1 MRRRAFT
8 GLASRLAS
16 RLAAALAAALLSA
29 ATIHAET
36 YVLKLDPDATRV
48 QFLVDA
54 FLHKVHGSATLER
67 GEITFDD
74 ASGAAQGEVVV
85 DATAAQTGNEKRD
98 RDMHVKVLESEEYPD
113 IVLVVDGY
121 EGRFDPSAPSEVVVT
136 ARLRLHGDEH
146 PLRLEMVLRPDG
158 AAGAKR
164 LTATTTFVVPYVEW
178 KMRDPSKTFLRVGKE
193 VEVTIEAV
201 GDLATPD

>member
-1 MRRRAFT
+1 MRRRAFA
-8 GLASRLAS
+8 GLAYG
-16 RLAAALAAALLSA
+16 LAAALAVALLSA
-29 ATIHAET
+29 TAIQAET

-67 GEITFDD
+67 GEITFDG

-113 IVLVVDGY
+113 IVLLVDGY

-146 PLRLEMVLRPDG
+146 PLRLEMALRPDAAPG
-158 AAGAKR
+158 AAGAQR
-164 LTATTTFVVPYVEW
+164 LAATTTFVVPYVEW
-178 KMRDPSKTFLRVGKE
+178 GMRNPSKPFLRVGKE

-201 GDLATPD
+201 GDLATAD